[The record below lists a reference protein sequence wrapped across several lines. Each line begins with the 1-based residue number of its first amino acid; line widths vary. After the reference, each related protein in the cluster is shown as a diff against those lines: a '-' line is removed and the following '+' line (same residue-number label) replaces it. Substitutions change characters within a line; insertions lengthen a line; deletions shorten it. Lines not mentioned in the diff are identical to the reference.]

1 MCFFQVGI
9 GGDSIEFAIFCC
21 YNMPVRFNKYVLYGQ
36 LRLPNGGY
44 SLQISKENKVLMT
57 IMMACFLTP
66 FTGSSLNM
74 SLPDIGKEFGA
85 STSALSWIIESF
97 LMTSMVLIV
106 PMGRLS
112 DGWGKRNVFITG
124 MELFTL
130 SSIVIHFVTSVEVL
144 IAVRVLQ
151 GIAAAMLF
159 ATNMAILAQAYPAE
173 RRGKAMGLATAVVYI
188 GLAIGPV
195 IGGFLNYRFG
205 WRSIFYFTTI
215 VGLLGLLMAFKCF
228 KEAWKVDDRVH
239 IPFGDVVL
247 YGVALFGVMYGW
259 SEIINDPWG
268 KYYLIG
274 GAILFVLFV
283 WRQAH
288 LEKPLLPVR
297 IFLENRTFAFS
308 NLASMLNYSATFAI
322 AFLLSLYLQ
331 MIMGFD
337 SEKAGAMLLVQSI
350 IMSVL
355 SPLMGSLSDR
365 YGSAWLA
372 SSGMGVIAVGLG
384 VMIYGT
390 HIESVALII
399 TALVVI
405 GIGFAM
411 FSAPNN
417 NAIMGSVPP
426 KYFGLASSVIGTVRL
441 LGQVFSMA
449 VVASILS
456 RPEVGPA
463 QAVLLHNIQYALW
476 VFLAL
481 CVIGIVP
488 SVIRNK

>member
-1 MCFFQVGI
+1 M
-9 GGDSIEFAIFCC
+9 
-21 YNMPVRFNKYVLYGQ
+21 N
-36 LRLPNGGY
+36 
-44 SLQISKENKVLMT
+44 ISKENTILLTVMT
-57 IMMACFLTP
+57 ACFLTP

-74 SLPDIGKEFGA
+74 SLPDIGNEFAAG
-85 STSALSWIIESF
+85 TSALSWIIESF
-97 LMTSMVLIV
+97 LMACMVLIL

-112 DGWGKRNVFITG
+112 DGWGKRNVFMLG
-124 MELFTL
+124 MALFTL
-130 SSIVIHFVTSVEVL
+130 SSIVIHFVRSIEALL
-144 IAVRVLQ
+144 IVRILQ
-151 GIAAAMLF
+151 GVASAMLF
-159 ATNMAILAQAYPAE
+159 STNMAIVAQAYPKE

-188 GLAIGPV
+188 GLAVGPV

-205 WRSIFYFTTI
+205 WRSIFYFTTLI
-215 VGLLGLLMAFKCF
+215 GLLGFVMALRYF
-228 KEAWKVDDRVH
+228 KEAWKVEDRVH
-239 IPFGDVVL
+239 IPFGDVL
-247 YGVALFGVMYGW
+247 IYGLALFGVMYGW
-259 SEIINDPWG
+259 SEILNDVWG
-268 KYYLIG
+268 KYYLFG
-274 GAILFVLFV
+274 GLLLSVLFV

-288 LEKPLLPVR
+288 SERPLLPVR

-337 SEKAGAMLLVQSI
+337 SEKSGMMLLIQSV
-350 IMSVL
+350 IMSAL

-365 YGSAWLA
+365 YGSVWLT

-390 HIESVALII
+390 HIESVVFII
-399 TALVVI
+399 TALVII

-417 NAIMGSVPP
+417 NAIMSSVPA

-456 RPEVGPA
+456 RPAVGAA
-463 QAVLLHNIQYALW
+463 QEALLHNIQYALW

-481 CVIGIVP
+481 CVIGIIP

>member
-1 MCFFQVGI
+1 MQKRLLH
-9 GGDSIEFAIFCC
+9 GG
-21 YNMPVRFNKYVLYGQ
+21 L
-36 LRLPNGGY
+36 
-44 SLQISKENKVLMT
+44 SLQISKENTILMT
-57 IMMACFLTP
+57 VMTACFLTP

-74 SLPDIGKEFGA
+74 SLPDIGHEFGA
-85 STSALSWIIESF
+85 GTSALSWIIESF
-97 LMTSMVLIV
+97 LMTCMVLIL

-112 DGWGKRNVFITG
+112 DGWGKRNVFMTG
-124 MELFTL
+124 MALFTV
-130 SSIVIHFVTSVEVL
+130 SSIVIHFVTSVEML
-144 IAVRVLQ
+144 IGVRILQ
-151 GIAAAMLF
+151 GVAASMLF
-159 ATNMAILAQAYPAE
+159 STNMAIVAQAYPKE

-188 GLAIGPV
+188 GLAVGPV

-205 WRSIFYFTTI
+205 WRSIFYFTTL
-215 VGLLGLLMAFKCF
+215 VGLVGFIMALRYF
-228 KEAWKVDDRVH
+228 KEDWKVEDTVH

-247 YGVALFGVMYGW
+247 YGAALFGVMYGW
-259 SEIINDPWG
+259 SEILNDMWG
-268 KYYLIG
+268 KYYLLG
-274 GAILFVLFV
+274 GLLLSVLFV

-288 LEKPLLPVR
+288 MNRPLLPVR

-337 SEKAGAMLLVQSI
+337 SEKAGAMLLLQSI
-350 IMSVL
+350 IMSAL
-355 SPLMGSLSDR
+355 SPVMGSLSDR

-372 SSGMGVIAVGLG
+372 SSGMAVIAVGLG

-399 TALVVI
+399 TALVII

-417 NAIMGSVPP
+417 NAIMSSVPP
-426 KYFGLASSVIGTVRL
+426 KYFSLASSVIGTVRL

-463 QAVLLHNIQYALW
+463 KDVLLHNIQYALW